1 VAGDA
6 GRHRLLT
13 GAAPSDASG
22 ATARE
27 TLGGVLRPLL
37 PLFVIDVL
45 TAFTVGMV
53 PPLLP
58 LLAAEWRLSPVEV
71 GLVNTLYAVGRLG
84 TSYPASALR
93 ARRGTRTVVFLG
105 LALLALGAVGSGL
118 AAGFPAFLLSRLV
131 MGIGASAAFLAIFA
145 ELLETAPAAWRG
157 RLTNG
162 FEGMAILSLAVGG
175 VLGAWIAG
183 AVGWRFV
190 FVGAG
195 PVVLLCLF
203 AWRGLDPAAGRQR
216 AEASTPGVP
225 GRQVAHRRLLPVY
238 VASLSLSMTWSG
250 LFATMAPL
258 LGHTE
263 YGLSP
268 GALGLALGAGYSAE
282 LAGLLGV
289 ALVIDRVRREPVFL
303 GGAVAVAAGGL
314 VLALGAH
321 PAVFVLGL
329 VLVGGG
335 FAVWM
340 VPAIVLADRVG
351 TPMPPAYF
359 AVYRIAMD
367 AGMIVGPLAL
377 GAAAA
382 LVGDRATVGGAGLAL
397 VAGGLAL
404 GLGRR

>member
-1 VAGDA
+1 MAAAPPDPPEA
-6 GRHRLLT
+6 PDSLT
-13 GAAPSDASG
+13 LGAA
-22 ATARE
+22 
-27 TLGGVLRPLL
+27 LRPFL

-58 LLAAEWRLSPVEV
+58 LLAAEWQLSPLEV

-93 ARRGTRTVVFLG
+93 ARHGTRRVVFLG
-105 LALLALGAVGSGL
+105 LALLVLGLVTCG
-118 AAGFPAFLLSRLV
+118 AAPGFPAFLVARLV

-162 FEGMAILSLAVGG
+162 FEGMAILSLGVGG

-183 AVGWRFV
+183 EVGWRWV
-190 FVGAG
+190 FLGAG
-195 PVVLLCLF
+195 PVVVLCLV
-203 AWRGLDPAAGRQR
+203 AWRGLDPGAGRQR
-216 AEASTPGVP
+216 AGARGPDHPERHA
-225 GRQVAHRRLLPVY
+225 QHRRLLPVY
-238 VASLSLSMTWSG
+238 VSSLSLSMTWSG

-258 LGHTE
+258 LGHE
-263 YGLSP
+263 QYGLSS
-268 GALGLALGAGYSAE
+268 GALGLALGAGYAAE
-282 LAGLLGV
+282 LVGLLGV
-289 ALVIDRVRREPVFL
+289 GLVIDRVRREPVFFA
-303 GGAVAVAAGGL
+303 GAVSVAVGGL
-314 VLALGAH
+314 VLAAGAH

-367 AGMIVGPLAL
+367 AGMIVGPLAI
-377 GAAAA
+377 GAAADVLGGPWA
-382 LVGDRATVGGAGLAL
+382 VGSAGFVL
-397 VAGGLAL
+397 VAGAVAL

>member
-1 VAGDA
+1 MAGTPSGSPDA
-6 GRHRLLT
+6 AGSLT
-13 GAAPSDASG
+13 LGAA
-22 ATARE
+22 
-27 TLGGVLRPLL
+27 VRPLL

-58 LLAAEWRLSPVEV
+58 LLAAEWQLSPLQA
-71 GLVNTLYAVGRLG
+71 GLVNTLYALGRLA

-93 ARRGTRTVVFLG
+93 TRHGTRAVVFGG
-105 LALLALGAVGSGL
+105 LALLILGLVACGL
-118 AAGFPAFLLSRLV
+118 APGFPAFLAARLV

-157 RLTNG
+157 RLTNA
-162 FEGMAILSLAVGG
+162 FEGMAILSLGVGG
-175 VLGAWIAG
+175 VLGAWVAG
-183 AVGWRFV
+183 VVGWRWV

-195 PVVLLCLF
+195 PVVLLCLV
-203 AWRGLDPAAGRQR
+203 AWRGLDPAAGRR
-216 AEASTPGVP
+216 HAEPAAVDPP
-225 GRQVAHRRLLPVY
+225 ERYAAHRRLLPVY
-238 VASLSLSMTWSG
+238 VASLTLSMTWSG

-258 LGHTE
+258 LGHE
-263 YGLSP
+263 KYGLTS
-268 GALGLALGAGYSAE
+268 GALGLALGAGYAAE

-289 ALVIDRVRREPVFL
+289 GLVIDRVRREPVFL
-303 GGAVAVAAGGL
+303 AGALAVAAGGL
-314 VLALGAH
+314 VLAVGLH

-340 VPAIVLADRVG
+340 VPAIVLADRVR

-367 AGMIVGPLAL
+367 AGMIVGPLAI
-377 GAAAA
+377 GAMADGFGGRLA
-382 LVGDRATVGGAGLAL
+382 VGSAGFVL
-397 VAGGLAL
+397 VAGAVAL

>member
-1 VAGDA
+1 MAAAPRGSLEETDP
-6 GRHRLLT
+6 LT
-13 GAAPSDASG
+13 LGAA
-22 ATARE
+22 
-27 TLGGVLRPLL
+27 LRPFL

-58 LLAAEWRLSPVEV
+58 LLAAEWQLSPVQV

-93 ARRGTRTVVFLG
+93 ARHGTRAVVFLG
-105 LALLALGAVGSGL
+105 LALLVAGVVACGL
-118 AAGFPAFLLSRLV
+118 APGFPGFLAARLV

-145 ELLETAPAAWRG
+145 ELLETTPALWRG

-162 FEGMAILSLAVGG
+162 FEGMAILSLGVGG
-175 VLGAWIAG
+175 MLGAWIAG
-183 AVGWRFV
+183 EVGWRWV

-195 PVVLLCLF
+195 PVLLLCGL
-203 AWRGLDPAAGRQR
+203 AWRGLDPEAGRRPAQSAAHGRPEGR
-216 AEASTPGVP
+216 A
-225 GRQVAHRRLLPVY
+225 AHRRLLPVY
-238 VASLSLSMTWSG
+238 VASLSLAMTWAG

-258 LGHTE
+258 LGHAR
-263 YGLSP
+263 YGLRS
-268 GALGLALGAGYSAE
+268 GALGLAMGAGYAAE
-282 LAGLLGV
+282 LAGLLGIGI
-289 ALVIDRVRREPVFL
+289 VIDRVRREPVFL
-303 GGAVAVAAGGL
+303 GGGLAVAAGGV
-314 VLALGAH
+314 VLAAGTH
-321 PAVFVLGL
+321 PAAFVLGL
-329 VLVGGG
+329 ILVGGG

-351 TPMPPAYF
+351 TPMPPGYF

-377 GAAAA
+377 GAAADLLGA
-382 LVGDRATVGGAGLAL
+382 RAAIGGAGFVL
-397 VAGGLAL
+397 VAGGVAL

>member
-1 VAGDA
+1 M
-6 GRHRLLT
+6 R
-13 GAAPSDASG
+13 AA
-22 ATARE
+22 
-27 TLGGVLRPLL
+27 VRPLL
-37 PLFVIDVL
+37 PLFVIDIL

-58 LLAAEWRLSPVEV
+58 LLAAEWRLSPLEV
-71 GLVNTLYAVGRLG
+71 GLVNTLYAVGRLA

-93 ARRGTRTVVFLG
+93 ARHGTRTVVFLG
-105 LALLALGAVGSGL
+105 LALLVLGVVACGL
-118 AAGFPAFLLSRLV
+118 APGFPAFLVSRLV

-162 FEGMAILSLAVGG
+162 FEGMAILSLGVGG

-183 AVGWRFV
+183 EVGWRVV

-195 PVVLLCLF
+195 PVMLLCLF
-203 AWRGLDPAAGRQR
+203 AWRGLDPRAGRQP
-216 AEASTPGVP
+216 TGPGAQ
-225 GRQVAHRRLLPVY
+225 GRPERHSAHRRLLPVY

-258 LGHTE
+258 LGHTG
-263 YGLSP
+263 YGLSS
-268 GALGLALGAGYSAE
+268 GALGLALGAGYAAE

-303 GGAVAVAAGGL
+303 GGAVAVAVGGL
-314 VLALGAH
+314 ILAVGTH

-340 VPAIVLADRVG
+340 VPAIVLTDRVG
-351 TPMPPAYF
+351 TPMPPGYF

-382 LVGDRATVGGAGLAL
+382 LVGDRAAVGGAGLVL
-397 VAGGLAL
+397 VAGGVAL